1 MADFY
6 LASQSARRQE
16 LLLQAGARFDVLR
29 LRTSPRRSVDVS
41 EIQLDAELPGTYVRR
56 VSREKA
62 LAGRRVI
69 AQRGIADL
77 PVLAADTTVELDN
90 EVLGKPASRDEAIAT
105 LARLSGREHLVHTA
119 VSVAWAAEGTE
130 FFEQAV
136 SSTLVRFR
144 QLNSGQIS
152 RYADSG
158 EPMDKAGAYGIQ
170 GLAALFVEHL
180 SGSYTGVVGLPLFE
194 TASLLE
200 RAGVRLL

>member
-130 FFEQAV
+130 LFEQAV